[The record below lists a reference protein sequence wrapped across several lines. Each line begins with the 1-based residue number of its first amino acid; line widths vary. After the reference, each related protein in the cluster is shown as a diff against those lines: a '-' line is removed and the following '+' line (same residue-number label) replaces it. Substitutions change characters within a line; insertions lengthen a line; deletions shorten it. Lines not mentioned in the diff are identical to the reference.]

1 MLRNLV
7 GDASYAVRMMVRRPG
22 ITAVVVLTLGVGI
35 GATTAMFGTVRAAL
49 LSSLPFEEPDRL
61 VMGRATF
68 GGNVNPW
75 VSGYDYYD
83 YRDESTSFD
92 SLGAFFFSGRATVL
106 GATEP
111 ERVETAFA
119 TWEFFRTLRVKPVL
133 GRLFT
138 AEEST
143 AGAANVLLIS
153 YRFWAHRF
161 AGASGAVGTTLIID
175 GTPYSVIGVLP
186 EGFHFMQNA
195 DIWRLTYYNG
205 PGAEARRWHNL
216 LLVGR
221 LKPGVTLQQAQS
233 EVDVI
238 SRNLEAQYPGTN
250 EGKALL
256 LTRLHDALVEN
267 VRASLLMLMGTV
279 LLVLLLACANVAGL
293 LLARG
298 QSRLGE
304 MAIRSAMGASR
315 TRLVRQLLTESILMA
330 ALGGVVGTGFALG
343 FQTLLI
349 RLLPMG
355 PIGITRPA
363 LDASSLLFALGI
375 SFTSGVLFGM
385 VPALQGTVVNL
396 SLQLKSGA
404 RTTWAHESA
413 LLRSGLVVV
422 QVAVSVMLLIGAGL
436 LIRSLSRQM
445 NVELGFDPNHV
456 LTAGV
461 SLPENDYADPVKRI
475 AFFDSLIEKV
485 KALPGVV
492 SAGIVNRL
500 PIRDPSGNIYLY
512 SADQPPDESQVSDM
526 NRSADF
532 RCVTPGYLETMGIP
546 LLTGRDIARTDVE
559 GSPGHVDQQVPGR
572 SVLSRAEPIGEEAH
586 RRHGRKGRSRSRGCR
601 GKCPPEPG
609 PGRALPCDVYVVL
622 SGTEECDADRDQ
634 DRE

>member
-1 MLRNLV
+1 
-7 GDASYAVRMMVRRPG
+7 
-22 ITAVVVLTLGVGI
+22 
-35 GATTAMFGTVRAAL
+35 
-49 LSSLPFEEPDRL
+49 
-61 VMGRATF
+61 
-68 GGNVNPW
+68 
-75 VSGYDYYD
+75 
-83 YRDESTSFD
+83 
-92 SLGAFFFSGRATVL
+92 
-106 GATEP
+106 
-111 ERVETAFA
+111 
-119 TWEFFRTLRVKPVL
+119 
-133 GRLFT
+133 
-138 AEEST
+138 
-143 AGAANVLLIS
+143 
-153 YRFWAHRF
+153 
-161 AGASGAVGTTLIID
+161 
-175 GTPYSVIGVLP
+175 VLP

-238 SRNLEAQYPGTN
+238 SRSLEAQYPGTN

-375 SFTSGVLFGM
+375 SFTSGILFGM

-404 RTTWAHESA
+404 RTTWAHASA

-461 SLPENDYADPVKRI
+461 TLPENDYADPVKRI
-475 AFFDSLIEKV
+475 AFFDSLIEEV

-500 PIRDPSGNIYLY
+500 PIRDQSGNIYLY

-559 GSPGHVDQQVPGR
+559 GSPRVMLISKSLANLFFPGQSPLGKRLIVDMGEKVVHEVVGVVGDAR
-572 SVLSRAEPIGEEAH
+572 LNRVRAEPFHAMYMSYYQVPRSAMRIAIKTASDPAVLVAPLREILRAKSRNIALAEPATMNAILDDAMSDYRIVTSSLGLFSTIALLLAMVGLYGVLAYYVSQRYHDIGVRLALGARPGQVATLVVAH
-586 RRHGRKGRSRSRGCR
+586 GMGLVVAGLAIGLTGSFWATHLVQQLLFGV
-601 GKCPPEPG
+601 EPTDSATFLVVALLCG
-609 PGRALPCDVYVVL
+609 SVALIACLLPAWRATRVDPVVTL
-622 SGTEECDADRDQ
+622 QSS
-634 DRE
+634 